1 MGKGLA
7 ALGLNYNYPI
17 KKGFCRAQGGQD
29 LVSRLSFKPPLCAL
43 DCLLKSVHADVCV
56 GGWWHEKWH
65 WPTLFPRKGSSH
77 STLFRKCSQKSEQSP
92 ILHPRLPSD
101 PCLHPVCDHAVYP
114 LRSSTVLLWF
124 YSDTQLG
131 FKTPSFRGPV
141 CCKFIII
148 LWEGSH
154 CTVSGTTLYQKGS
167 CMTAQEFMIK
177 HNKSGCPG

>member
-65 WPTLFPRKGSSH
+65 
-77 STLFRKCSQKSEQSP
+77 C
-92 ILHPRLPSD
+92 